1 MRAVSSET
9 VNTARSATRRTSAL
23 RLPLPS
29 RERVGVRVGQRLG
42 DSLQHP
48 TDVSQHFIV
57 PEPENPI
64 AVSFEERSTLRI
76 GFTLTC
82 VLPAVQFDDELYFG
96 TTEVGDEWPD
106 GMLAPDL
113 GPGELPITQPPPER
127 SLGIRLVAA
136 KAPCV
141 SSRFLLNR
149 SPPPPPSPQGGGVKG
164 PPPPPPPHGRGGE

>member
-9 VNTARSATRRTSAL
+9 VNTARSATRSAP
-23 RLPLPS
+23 PLPS

-64 AVSFEERSTLRI
+64 TVSFEERSTLRI
-76 GFTLTC
+76 GLTLNC

-141 SSRFLLNR
+141 SSGFLLNR
-149 SPPPPPSPQGGGVKG
+149 SP
-164 PPPPPPPHGRGGE
+164 